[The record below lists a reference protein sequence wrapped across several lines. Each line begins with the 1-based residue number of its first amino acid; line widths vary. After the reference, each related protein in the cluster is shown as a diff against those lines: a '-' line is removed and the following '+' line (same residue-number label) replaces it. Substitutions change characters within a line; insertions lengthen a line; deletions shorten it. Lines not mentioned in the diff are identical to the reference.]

1 VAKMTRSSASAERSV
16 HLPVSRPC

>member
-1 VAKMTRSSASAERSV
+1 MTRSSASAEKSV